1 MQMIE
6 DHCGRIN
13 PLKNAER
20 ILQGFSR
27 LRAHCCRASGHARRR
42 PRERG
47 KGEGSSRPV
56 EINKGAGTLN

>member
-6 DHCGRIN
+6 DHYGHIN
-13 PLKNAER
+13 PVKNAER
-20 ILQGFSR
+20 IRQGLPGWEPISAAPSLSR
-27 LRAHCCRASGHARRR
+27 DR
-42 PRERG
+42 PRLCG